1 MKWGRVRKVLSTL
14 PGTLRH
20 RHHLQCVP
28 TAHRFQFKPFCPVF
42 KRSLI
47 KWVLLCLTNLCSKQA
62 FALKSNH
69 FLSSTKKPSLFL
81 KSETF
86 IYNYPLPGT
95 SFIFTYPAKYQ
106 ILEFTFPL
114 AQEALPNHSCFYS
127 FLLLSKTLILIF
139 IILYYVL
146 LSTFSEWSA
155 LKLLLT
161 LPQPSS
167 PEQMCGYF
175 YSINWLI

>member
-1 MKWGRVRKVLSTL
+1 MYVKYLAHCATIMIFSASPQPTDSNLSPSVLFL
-14 PGTLRH
+14 
-20 RHHLQCVP
+20 
-28 TAHRFQFKPFCPVF
+28 

-114 AQEALPNHSCFYS
+114 AQEALPSHSCFYS
-127 FLLLSKTLILIF
+127 FLLLSKTLFCIMCYCLPSLNDLHWSF
-139 IILYYVL
+139 YFHF
-146 LSTFSEWSA
+146 LSHH
-155 LKLLLT
+155 
-161 LPQPSS
+161 PQSKCVVIS
-167 PEQMCGYF
+167 TV
-175 YSINWLI
+175 

>member
-1 MKWGRVRKVLSTL
+1 MKWGSVCKVLSTL
-14 PGTLRH
+14 
-20 RHHLQCVP
+20 RHHHDLQCIP

-114 AQEALPNHSCFYS
+114 AQEALPSHSCFYS
-127 FLLLSKTLILIF
+127 FLLLSKTLFCIMCYCLPSLNDLHWSF
-139 IILYYVL
+139 YFHF
-146 LSTFSEWSA
+146 LSHH
-155 LKLLLT
+155 
-161 LPQPSS
+161 PQSKCVVIS
-167 PEQMCGYF
+167 TV
-175 YSINWLI
+175 